1 MKALF
6 FPAIKLM
13 DRLNYT
19 LKFSLVITIFVLAL
33 LPMAWNIV
41 SSINDDIA
49 FLEKERVGLEYLV
62 AVRNVMAEIP
72 KHRGLTN
79 TYLKGDKSVKSAI
92 MKQRAVINTQL
103 AQLEKTDSKHSDTLN
118 ITTGFATIKSQW
130 LAIETSSTKMEAEE
144 SFTKHT
150 ELVQKI
156 IDHMSLIADKSG
168 LTLDPELDSFYMMN
182 MLSKTLPSI
191 IESMAVAR
199 GFSSGIVASGGLTPQ
214 SWAKLSNLIDRL
226 TVSSSI
232 LTKESATILSANT
245 ELTGKISAE
254 KNDAINSISK
264 FNKMLKN
271 DLLDAD
277 EVTLTANHFFSNG
290 SQAINAVYTFY
301 DAISPELDSIFTQR
315 IEHDKSQRLTTILTI
330 IAAIFITIYLFA
342 GFYTSVQNAIRQL
355 SDAAGKLADG
365 DLTARADLNSKDEM
379 SHIADVFNDMAEKF
393 GTVIEKVQGST
404 SQVATASEQMSAITV
419 QTAQGVSQQQND
431 TTQVATAINEMSTTV
446 QEVASNASSAANE
459 ANNAN
464 KQANNGKNVVN
475 ETVASITSLA
485 NEIESTATVIQHL
498 KKESEDIG
506 SVLDVIKGIA
516 EQTNLLALNA
526 AIEAARA
533 GEQGRGFAV
542 VADEVRTLAQRTQ
555 ESTQEIESMISKLQ
569 SSANEAVNSME
580 RGRRGANDTVTKAN
594 EAGEALD
601 SIVSAITIINDM
613 NTQIASASEQ
623 QSAVAEEINRN
634 INNISQISDQTAGAT
649 QQTSTSSTELAGLA
663 DELQGLVSTFRV

>member
-19 LKFSLVITIFVLAL
+19 LKFGLVLTIFILAL
-33 LPMAWNIV
+33 LPMAWQIV
-41 SSINDDIA
+41 SSINDDIT

-62 AVRNVMAEIP
+62 AVRHVMAEIP

-79 TYLKGDKSVKSAI
+79 TYLKGDQSVEPAI
-92 MKQRAVINTQL
+92 LKQRSVVNAQL
-103 AQLEKTDSKHSDTLN
+103 AQLEKVDNKHSNTLN
-118 ITTGFATIKSQW
+118 TTAGFSSIKSLW
-130 LAIETSSTKMEAEE
+130 RAIETSSLKMEAEE
-144 SFTKHT
+144 SFTKHSD
-150 ELVQKI
+150 LVQKV
-156 IDHMSLIADKSG
+156 IDHMSLVADKSG

-182 MLSKTLPSI
+182 MLSKTLPSA

-199 GFSSGIVASGGLTPQ
+199 GFSAGVVASGGLSPQ

-232 LTKESATILSANT
+232 VTKEADTILNANP
-245 ELTGKISAE
+245 ELTSKISSV
-254 KNDAINSISK
+254 KSDATNFILR
-264 FNKMLKN
+264 FNNMLRN

-277 EVTLTANHFFSNG
+277 EVTLTAKDFFSNG

-301 DAISPELDSIFTQR
+301 DAVSPELDAIFVQR
-315 IEHDKSQRLTTILTI
+315 IEHDKSQRLVTILTI
-330 IAAIFITIYLFA
+330 IAAILASIYLFS
-342 GFYTSVQNAIRQL
+342 GFYLSVQNAIKQL
-355 SDAAGKLADG
+355 SDTSAKLADG
-365 DLTARADLNSKDEM
+365 DLTARAELSSKDEM

-393 GTVIEKVQGST
+393 AAMVSKVQSST
-404 SQVATASEQMSAITV
+404 SQVATASEQMTAITV
-419 QTAQGVSQQQND
+419 KTAEGVSQQQND
-431 TTQVATAINEMSTTV
+431 TTQVATAITEMSATV
-446 QEVASNASSAANE
+446 QEVASNASSAATE

-464 KQANNGKNVVN
+464 ITANNGKTIVN
-475 ETVASITSLA
+475 DTVESITSLA
-485 NEIESTATVIQHL
+485 SEIGNTAGVIENL

-555 ESTQEIESMISKLQ
+555 ESTQEIESMISQLRT
-569 SSANEAVNSME
+569 SASEAVNSME
-580 RGRRGANDTVTKAN
+580 RGKEGVSNTVAKAN
-594 EAGEALD
+594 EAGEALN
-601 SIVSAITIINDM
+601 SIVSAIAVINDM
-613 NTQIASASEQ
+613 NTQIASASEE

-634 INNISQISDQTAGAT
+634 INNISQISEQTSDAT
-649 QQTSTSSTELAGLA
+649 QQTSTSSAELAGLA
-663 DELQGLVSTFRV
+663 DELQGLVSTFKV